1 MMMGWWCTY
10 NLMNWWCYGWFT
22 ETVCLRKRWINWMCD
37 YEMEIWNFWKCG
49 ANVGSDS
56 GLVSIIDQLI
66 ELANWMD
73 TQQLDFDALDLLLG
87 DPLKMF
93 FSFSLSFLFLFLS
106 FKFTIFNH
114 THAPCV
120 LVCVSAHQQLQ
131 QQQQPCPLCSA
142 STTTTTTSCNPT
154 CCHCP
159 NNNKNNPRR
168 LLNSQQRIKMHPPL
182 SLSSLLLS
190 PNAPPPPTT
199 TTMRRTDSKAR
210 HSRWCWWSLNIPLRR
225 HSPSQMFVTIFSF
238 VFYFPYIFMFRA
250 KKKIPETILLSSNP
264 IQLHSYTVNIV
275 SNFPSFLYYF
285 IITLLS
291 FNKTVVAPRRVR
303 FHT

>member
-1 MMMGWWCTY
+1 MHLVYSSVYLPTNNY
-10 NLMNWWCYGWFT
+10 NN
-22 ETVCLRKRWINWMCD
+22 N
-37 YEMEIWNFWKCG
+37 N
-49 ANVGSDS
+49 N
-56 GLVSIIDQLI
+56 
-66 ELANWMD
+66 
-73 TQQLDFDALDLLLG
+73 
-87 DPLKMF
+87 
-93 FSFSLSFLFLFLS
+93 
-106 FKFTIFNH
+106 
-114 THAPCV
+114 HAP
-120 LVCVSAHQQLQ
+120 SALLQ
-131 QQQQPCPLCSA
+131 QQQRQRLATQLAATATARTIIKIILDACWTL
-142 STTTTTTSCNPT
+142 
-154 CCHCP
+154 
-159 NNNKNNPRR
+159 NNGSKCT
-168 LLNSQQRIKMHPPL
+168 HL
-182 SLSSLLLS
+182 SLSLFSPLS

-250 KKKIPETILLSSNP
+250 KKIPETILPSSNP